1 MATVG
6 LGSYVEGVGEF
17 TALLGASIQ
26 QWGMRQLEVPVASMF
41 QSNGQ
46 LDDRL
51 SPDRQVH

>member
-26 QWGMRQLEVPVASMF
+26 QWGLRQLEVPVASMF

-46 LDDRL
+46 LDDRF